1 MHNEVKQ
8 YAWIIW
14 YYDGQNR
21 NIFNIH
27 VYLTLAVEIS
37 LCHSLNN
44 KTLIDSEMAR

>member
-8 YAWIIW
+8 YTWIIW

-21 NIFNIH
+21 NIFNI
-27 VYLTLAVEIS
+27 YLTLAVEIS

>member
-14 YYDGQNR
+14 FYDGQNR
-21 NIFNIH
+21 NIFNID
-27 VYLTLAVEIS
+27 LTLAVEIS

>member
-14 YYDGQNR
+14 YCDGQNR
-21 NIFNIH
+21 NIFNID
-27 VYLTLAVEIS
+27 LTLAVEIS